1 MLVLLAK
8 FVSKRIR
15 RALEE
20 HSVLN
25 LTVWTQQQV
34 RLVQVMGRDVV
45 ELLACHVLRTLS
57 VLMIPLITAI
67 QAEAIGIVP
76 EFVDAA

>member
-1 MLVLLAK
+1 
-8 FVSKRIR
+8 
-15 RALEE
+15 
-20 HSVLN
+20 
-25 LTVWTQQQV
+25 
-34 RLVQVMGRDVV
+34 MGRDVV

-67 QAEAIGIVP
+67 QAEAIGIVL